1 VVQAIEGVWEFPV
14 TVARTRIREGN
25 GLKPFDPVALSAW
38 EMERMLDAAHAAGM
52 PHVTLLFH
60 CFSFVKPRD
69 MSYQRFRPNR
79 IVTARLRRLLAFLD
93 ANRDRFHV
101 QSFGRL
107 AATRSIQ
114 GPTTATIADLG
125 LWRPAVRKVVQVVN
139 SLYWV

>member
-1 VVQAIEGVWEFPV
+1 
-14 TVARTRIREGN
+14 
-25 GLKPFDPVALSAW
+25 
-38 EMERMLDAAHAAGM
+38 
-52 PHVTLLFH
+52 
-60 CFSFVKPRD
+60 